1 MGHNTFKEKYGP
13 WALVTG
19 GTSGIGEAL
28 TNQIAENGVN
38 IILVAR
44 REKVLKEKAE
54 VLTKKHGIEVK
65 IIQADLSS
73 PEEYEKVIEKTNGL
87 EIGLFIPCAGL
98 ENHGITTD
106 IDLKKELALIQLNVT
121 ATFALTHHFA
131 GQMVKRGKGGVLLV
145 ASLIGHMPNP
155 YFSNYAGSK
164 AYVVNFG
171 TSLHWE
177 MKKKGVDVTVLS
189 PGITATPM
197 SKSEDIDWSKA
208 PFSIMS
214 PEKTAEFAL
223 RGLGKKALVIPGTK
237 NKFMMFMTKH
247 FTGVS
252 TAISVGGKMTEK
264 VMPSV
269 LR

>member
-1 MGHNTFKEKYGP
+1 MTSQFKEKYGS
-13 WALVTG
+13 WAFITG
-19 GTSGIGEAL
+19 GTSGIGDAFANL
-28 TNQIAENGVN
+28 IAKQGVN
-38 IILVAR
+38 IVLVAR
-44 REKVLKEKAE
+44 
-54 VLTKKHGIEVK
+54 TKKSLDQQAASIMSKYKVEVK
-65 IIQADLSS
+65 TVQADLSS
-73 PEEYEKVIEKTNGL
+73 SEEYKKLIEETKQLKV
-87 EIGLFIPCAGL
+87 GLFIPCAGI
-98 ENHGITTD
+98 ENHRITTT
-106 IDLKKELALIQLNVT
+106 IPLEKELALIQLNVT
-121 ATFALTHHFA
+121 STFVLTHHYA
-131 GQMVKRGKGGVLLV
+131 QKMVERGQGGILLV

-189 PGITATPM
+189 PGVTDTPM

-214 PEKTAEFAL
+214 PKATAEL
-223 RGLGKKALVIPGTK
+223 GLKGLGKKPLVIPGTK
-237 NKFMMFMTKH
+237 NRIMMFMTTRLTPLKM
-247 FTGVS
+247 
-252 TAISVGGKMTEK
+252 AILVGGKMTER

>member
-1 MGHNTFKEKYGP
+1 MKSQFKEKYGQ
-13 WALVTG
+13 WAVITG
-19 GTSGIGEAL
+19 GTSGIGEAFAHL
-28 TNQIAENGVN
+28 IAKQGVN
-38 IILVAR
+38 IVLVAR
-44 REKVLKEKAE
+44 TQNILDQKASSLASKYQVE
-54 VLTKKHGIEVK
+54 VRIV
-65 IIQADLSS
+65 QADLSS
-73 PEEYEKVIEKTNGL
+73 SEDYKKLIEETKELKV
-87 EIGLFIPCAGL
+87 GLFIPCAGI
-98 ENHGITTD
+98 ENHGITTT
-106 IDLKKELALIQLNVT
+106 IPLEKELALIQLNVT
-121 ATFALTHHFA
+121 STYILTQHYATK
-131 GQMVKRGKGGVLLV
+131 MVQRGKGGILLV

-189 PGITATPM
+189 PGVTDTPM

-214 PEKTAEFAL
+214 PKATAEL
-223 RGLGKKALVIPGTK
+223 GLKGLGKKPLVIPGTK
-237 NKFMMFMTKH
+237 NRIMMFMTTRLTPLK
-247 FTGVS
+247 V
-252 TAISVGGKMTEK
+252 AIKMGGKMTEK